1 MLLSYLPITEQQ
13 IEDRMARK
21 SLIWTIMAALLLS
34 ACTVTD
40 VVTAPVKVVSKAVD
54 VLTVSQEEADQKRGK
69 RLREH
74 EERLGKLERERAK
87 QQAKCQKGD
96 EGACRKVQGI
106 EAEIAD
112 EQARPI

>member
-1 MLLSYLPITEQQ
+1 
-13 IEDRMARK
+13 MARRIFALV
-21 SLIWTIMAALLLS
+21 SMAFVTLS
-34 ACTVTD
+34 ACSVTD
-40 VVTAPVKVVSKAVD
+40 VVTAPVKVVSKTVD

-69 RLREH
+69 KLREH
-74 EERLGKLERERAK
+74 EERLGKLERERTK
-87 QQAKCQKGD
+87 QEQKCQKGD